1 MPITVSAEKPQSF
14 SPSSISTYQT
24 KKKEDILQKLFALPI
39 LSLLKYDIR
48 VLI

>member
-14 SPSSISTYQT
+14 SPSSTYQT

>member
-1 MPITVSAEKPQSF
+1 MPITVSAGKPQSF

-24 KKKEDILQKLFALPI
+24 KKKDILQKLFALPI